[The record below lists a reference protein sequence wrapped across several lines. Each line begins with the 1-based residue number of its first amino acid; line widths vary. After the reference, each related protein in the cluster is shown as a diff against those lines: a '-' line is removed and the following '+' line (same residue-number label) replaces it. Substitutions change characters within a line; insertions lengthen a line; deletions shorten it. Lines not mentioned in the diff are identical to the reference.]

1 MVHETSDP
9 LTGLVKKIDRQLQDA
24 AGKTPRA
31 LGVFVLY
38 ENKTDILADQ
48 LVAIAEMESLVRV
61 SQCIGA
67 PPDDYEISREAEIT
81 VVIYKPGRRGDQQVT
96 ANFALRKGE
105 LTPAKVDEIVK
116 AFTEILP
123 K

>member
-9 LTGLVKKIDRQLQDA
+9 LTGLVKKIDEQLQGA

-48 LVAIAEMESLVRV
+48 LVAIAEMESLCQV
-61 SQCIGA
+61 SQCIGG
-67 PPDDYEISREAEIT
+67 PPPDYEISTDADIT
-81 VVIYKPGRRGDQQVT
+81 VVIYKPGRRGEQKVT

-105 LTPAKVDEIVK
+105 LTAAKRDEIVK